1 MVLSTVTGRQ
11 AGRKEV
17 RRKRREEGRERGK
30 SAMDQLKN
38 LIDSTVKQPR
48 YSIVKESNNQLT

>member
-1 MVLSTVTGRQ
+1 MVLSAVTGRQ

-17 RRKRREEGRERGK
+17 RRERREEGEREEGRERGK

-48 YSIVKESNNQLT
+48 YSIVK

>member
-1 MVLSTVTGRQ
+1 MELSAVTGRQ

-17 RRKRREEGRERGK
+17 RRERREEGEREEGRERGK

-48 YSIVKESNNQLT
+48 YSIVK

>member
-1 MVLSTVTGRQ
+1 MVLSAVTGRQ

-17 RRKRREEGRERGK
+17 RRERREQGEMEEGRERGK

-48 YSIVKESNNQLT
+48 YSIVK

>member
-1 MVLSTVTGRQ
+1 MVLSAVTGRQ

-17 RRKRREEGRERGK
+17 RKERREEGEREEGRERGK

-48 YSIVKESNNQLT
+48 YSIVK

>member
-30 SAMDQLKN
+30 PAMDQLKN

-48 YSIVKESNNQLT
+48 YSIVK